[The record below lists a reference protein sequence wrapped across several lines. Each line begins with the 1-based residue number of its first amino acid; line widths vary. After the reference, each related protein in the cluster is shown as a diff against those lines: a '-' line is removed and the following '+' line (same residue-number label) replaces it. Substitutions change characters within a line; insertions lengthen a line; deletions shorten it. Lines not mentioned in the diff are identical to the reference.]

1 MKSLFNYFLTN
12 SKRATTNPIGN
23 PINCA
28 IMKIQA
34 ESIVIPANESLQI
47 RANVTAGF
55 AKTKD
60 EVA

>member
-1 MKSLFNYFLTN
+1 
-12 SKRATTNPIGN
+12 
-23 PINCA
+23 
-28 IMKIQA
+28 MKIQA

-47 RANVTAGF
+47 LANVTAGF